1 MRMEL
6 NIDEL
11 FWVHYPQIKGTNQ
24 AVKTNSITLLSQIIV
39 LCFIE
44 K

>member
-24 AVKTNSITLLSQIIV
+24 ALQTNSMRYFLQELFCV
-39 LCFIE
+39 
-44 K
+44 